1 MKKRTV
7 SPRVLAILASIG
19 VLLYGVVGF
28 KVLVSPKHASAAAL
42 DAQIDETGILIA
54 QARAQASSSAQA
66 PKIAVA
72 DIFRLAKAM
81 PSQVD
86 MPGILLELS
95 QTADETGISF
105 DSITPSAP
113 VAATGYVTVPVNLV
127 FSGNFYE
134 LSDFLFRLRTLVSV
148 HDKRLQA
155 TGRLFSVDTIGFAE
169 SQDSFPDIT
178 ATIVLNAYVYGTD
191 AAATDAAPAATPAP
205 ATTDT
210 SGASTDVPPVEGAT
224 AAEATP

>member
-1 MKKRTV
+1 MKAKKL
-7 SPRVLAILASIG
+7 SPRALGILAAVG
-19 VLLYGVVGF
+19 VLLYGAVGY
-28 KVLVSPKHASAAAL
+28 KVLVSPKHAQASAL
-42 DAQIDETGILIA
+42 DAQISETGVLIA
-54 QARAQASSSAQA
+54 QARAQAASSAKT

-95 QTADETGISF
+95 QTAEETGISF

-113 VAATGYVTVPVNLV
+113 VPATDYVTVPVNLV

-148 HDKRLQA
+148 HDSRLQA
-155 TGRLFSVDTIGFAE
+155 TGRLFSVDSIGFAE
-169 SQDSFPDIT
+169 SQASFPDIQ
-178 ATIVLNAYVYGTD
+178 ATLVLNAYVYGAD
-191 AAATDAAPAATPAP
+191 AVAAASPATPAAAPP
-205 ATTDT
+205 ADP
-210 SGASTDVPPVEGAT
+210 SAAGGEVPPVEGAT
-224 AAEATP
+224 AAGATP

>member
-1 MKKRTV
+1 MKKRKL
-7 SPRVLAILASIG
+7 SPRALGILAAVG
-19 VLLYGVVGF
+19 VLLYGALGY
-28 KVLVSPKHASAAAL
+28 KVLVGPKHAEAAAL
-42 DAQIDETGILIA
+42 DTQIAETGVLIA
-54 QARAQASSSAQA
+54 QARAQASTSART

-95 QTADETGISF
+95 QTADETGITF

-134 LSDFLFRLRTLVSV
+134 LSDFLFRLRTLVGVRDS
-148 HDKRLQA
+148 RLQA
-155 TGRLFSVDTIGFAE
+155 TGRLFSVESVGFAE
-169 SQDSFPDIT
+169 SQASFPDIQ
-178 ATIVLNAYVYGTD
+178 ATLVLNAFVYGT
-191 AAATDAAPAATPAP
+191 AAVPAAQAP
-205 ATTDT
+205 ATPPPADT
-210 SGASTDVPPVEGAT
+210 SGASTDVPPVDGAT
-224 AAEATP
+224 AAGATP